1 MPIRRTLG
9 RDGRVY
15 YFNNRGRRIP
25 ESRGARQWVREN
37 RDSVTTSQLSP
48 REQRS
53 FRASQRAS
61 QQFRFEGR
69 FIPNPF
75 GIFNRFLVASNLP
88 PETRDLS
95 NLFNQEQL
103 NRVLNNQYTQDLS
116 TFRNY
121 AQNIFETYTTRSGDL
136 LDSYEQI
143 NRYVRNGY
151 NFFFVRDGQ
160 TYTGRQ
166 ALEALRNFEQQEQQS
181 ALETRGD
188 ALENVQFNHRIR
200 LNPQTRT
207 IEIYADETEIILRG
221 GTP

>member
-9 RDGRVY
+9 RDGRIY
-15 YFNNRGRRIP
+15 YFNNRGRRLP

-75 GIFNRFLVASNLP
+75 GIFNRFLVAANLP

-151 NFFFVRDGQ
+151 NFFFVWNGQ

>member
-9 RDGRVY
+9 RDGRTY

-25 ESRGARQWVREN
+25 ETRGARQWVREN
-37 RDSVTTSQLSP
+37 RDSVTPTQLTP

-53 FRASQRAS
+53 FNAGARAAN
-61 QQFRFEGR
+61 QFRFEGR
-69 FIPNPF
+69 FVPNPF

-88 PETRDLS
+88 ANTRDLS
-95 NLFNQEQL
+95 RLFNQEQL
-103 NRVLNNQYTQDLS
+103 TRVLNNQYTQDLN

-121 AQNIFETYTTRSGDL
+121 ARNIFESYTTRSGDL

-166 ALEALRNFEQQEQQS
+166 ALEALRNFEQQEQQR

>member
-1 MPIRRTLG
+1 MPIRRTVG
-9 RDGRVY
+9 RDGRTY
-15 YFNNRGRRIP
+15 YFNNRGRRVP
-25 ESRGARQWVREN
+25 ETRGARQWVREN
-37 RDSVTTSQLSP
+37 RDSVTPTQLTP

-53 FRASQRAS
+53 FNAGTRASN
-61 QQFRFEGR
+61 QFRFEGR
-69 FIPNPF
+69 FVPNPF

-88 PETRDLS
+88 ANTRDLS
-95 NLFNQEQL
+95 RLFNREQL
-103 NRVLNNQYTQDLS
+103 TRVLNNQYTQDLN

-121 AQNIFETYTTRSGDL
+121 ARNIFESYTTRSGDL

-166 ALEALRNFEQQEQQS
+166 ALEALRNFEQQEQQQ

-207 IEIYADETEIILRG
+207 IEIYADETEIIPRG

>member
-1 MPIRRTLG
+1 MPIRRTVG
-9 RDGRVY
+9 RDGRTY

-25 ESRGARQWVREN
+25 ETRGARQWVREN
-37 RDSVTTSQLSP
+37 RDSVTPNQLTQ

-53 FRASQRAS
+53 FNAGARAAN
-61 QQFRFEGR
+61 QFRFEGR

-88 PETRDLS
+88 ANTRDLS
-95 NLFNQEQL
+95 RLFNREQL
-103 NRVLNNQYTQDLS
+103 TRVLNNEYTQDLN

-121 AQNIFETYTTRSGDL
+121 ARNIFETYTTRSGDL

-166 ALEALRNFEQQEQQS
+166 ALEALRNFEQQEQQQ

>member
-1 MPIRRTLG
+1 MPIRRTVG
-9 RDGRVY
+9 RDGRTY

-25 ESRGARQWVREN
+25 ETRGARQWVREN
-37 RDSVTTSQLSP
+37 RDSVTPTQLTP

-53 FRASQRAS
+53 FNAGARASN
-61 QQFRFEGR
+61 QFRFEGR

-88 PETRDLS
+88 ANTRDLS
-95 NLFNQEQL
+95 RLFNREQL
-103 NRVLNNQYTQDLS
+103 TRVLNNQYTQDLN

-121 AQNIFETYTTRSGDL
+121 ARNIFESYTTRSGDL

-166 ALEALRNFEQQEQQS
+166 ALEALRNFEQQEQQQ

>member
-9 RDGRVY
+9 RDGRTY

-25 ESRGARQWVREN
+25 ETRGARQWVREN
-37 RDSVTTSQLSP
+37 RDSVTTNQLTP

-53 FRASQRAS
+53 FNAGARAAN
-61 QQFRFEGR
+61 QFRFEGR

-88 PETRDLS
+88 ANTRDLS
-95 NLFNQEQL
+95 RLFSREQL
-103 NRVLNNQYTQDLS
+103 MRVLNNEYTQDLQ

-136 LDSYEQI
+136 LDSYSEI

-151 NFFFVRDGQ
+151 NFIFVRDGQ

-166 ALEALRNFEQQEQQS
+166 ALEALRNFEQQEQQR